1 MELSKIY
8 NDLDIDVEISGISID
23 SRLTRKNNLFV
34 CLEGTRYDGHEFVKE
49 AINNGAIAIVTNRD
63 LNTGILEII
72 VDDTTK
78 ELARISDIF
87 FNKPSSKM
95 DIIGVTGTDGKTTTA
110 SIISYLLSSNFD
122 SAYIGTNG
130 VRFKNKIINTN
141 NTTPNATELNSFLN
155 NLRLTGINKVAMEV
169 SSHAIASN
177 RIDYINF
184 EVGVFTNLSVEHLD
198 FHKTL
203 DNYFETK
210 NSFMQSFSEDKVIF
224 VNTDDE
230 YASKIIETAKSYVI
244 TYGINSHADIRAINI
259 RQIGDYTMFDLYY
272 FHRYYKDLKTNLF
285 GDYNILNLIASIG
298 VAKYMGSVD
307 KEIFKMIESIP
318 RIDGRYEKIDLGQDF
333 NCIVDFAH
341 TPNALDKLLTN
352 IKATTEKNVILV
364 CGSAGE
370 KDKIKRKLMGE
381 IATSK
386 SSLVI
391 FTSEDPRSEN
401 PNDIIND
408 MLETTNNVNYI
419 KILDRKKAIQTA
431 IEIASKDDIVIIT
444 GKGNEFTQEL
454 GSEVIYHNDIEIAK
468 EFIADLKIFANNDIN
483 YED

>member
-1 MELSKIY
+1 MYREI
-8 NDLDIDVEISGISID
+8 DIDIEISGISID
-23 SRLTRKNNLFV
+23 SRHTKENNLFV
-34 CLEGTRYDGHEFVKE
+34 CLEGTKYDGHEFVEE
-49 AINNGAIAIVTNRD
+49 AINNGAIAIVANRK

-87 FNKPSSKM
+87 FNRPSTKM

-110 SIISYLLSSNFD
+110 SIISYLLSSSFD
-122 SAYIGTNG
+122 CAYIGTNG
-130 VRFKNKIINTN
+130 VRFKNKVITTN
-141 NTTPNATELNSFLN
+141 NTTPNAVELNNFLN
-155 NLRLTGINKVAMEV
+155 NLRLAGIDKVAMEV

-177 RIDYINF
+177 RIGSINF

-203 DNYFETK
+203 DNYFESK
-210 NSFMQSFSEDKVIF
+210 NSFMKSFSADKVIF
-224 VNTDDE
+224 VNSDDA
-230 YASKIIETAKSYVI
+230 YADKIIETAKADVV

-259 RQIGDYTMFDLYY
+259 RKVGNYTLFDLYY
-272 FHRYYKDLKTNLF
+272 FHRYYKDLKTNLL
-285 GDYNILNLIASIG
+285 GDYNILNLIAAIG
-298 VAKYMGSVD
+298 VAKYMGTVD
-307 KEIFKMIESIP
+307 REMFDMLERIP
-318 RIDGRYEKIDLGQDF
+318 RIDGRYEKIDLGQEFD
-333 NCIVDFAH
+333 CIVDFAH

-352 IKATTEKNVILV
+352 VKATAQKNIILV

-370 KDKIKRKLMGE
+370 KDKVKRKLMGE
-381 IATSK
+381 IATAK

-391 FTSEDPRSEN
+391 FTSEDPRSED

-431 IEIASKDDIVIIT
+431 IEIASKDDIVLIT
-444 GKGNEFTQEL
+444 GKGNESTQTF
-454 GSEVIYHNDIEIAK
+454 GTEVIYHNDIEIAK

-483 YED
+483 YDN